1 MGEVIHLDGRFL
13 SSRSEAR
20 VSLFDRGYL
29 LGDSVFETIRAYRG
43 RAFLLGRH
51 LARLQHSAAVL
62 GLPAEPLLR
71 DLPEIAGE
79 ALQRSALEDPVLRV
93 SISRGEGPR
102 GIGEVGYERPVLAV
116 TVQPFQPYPPEGY
129 QRGIAT
135 RQLSARRIPPEC
147 FDPSVKSAL
156 YLPAILARRE
166 RSAVGLIEGIQRT
179 VDGQLAG
186 GLVSNLFL
194 VQSGALVTPSL
205 SSGCL
210 PGITRQLVLELA
222 EALSL
227 PAEERRVEPE
237 ELLHPEEAF
246 FTNTLMECLPIAEI
260 DGRALPAAPG
270 AITRRVHQALRERVR
285 EECP

>member
-20 VSLFDRGYL
+20 VSMFDRGYL

-43 RAFLLGRH
+43 RAFLLDRH
-51 LARLQHSAAVL
+51 LARLEHSAAVL
-62 GLPAEPLLR
+62 GLNAGGLLASIPA
-71 DLPEIAGE
+71 IVAE
-79 ALQRSALEDPVLRV
+79 ALERSELSDAVLRV

-102 GIGEVGYERPVLAV
+102 GIGADGYDHPVLAV
-116 TVQPFQPYPPEGY
+116 TVQAFQPYPAEGY

-147 FDPSVKSAL
+147 FDPSIKSAL

-166 RSAVGLIEGIQRT
+166 LSTSGLIEGIQRT
-179 VDGQLAG
+179 VDGQLAS

-194 VQSGALVTPSL
+194 VRGGALITPSL
-205 SSGCL
+205 ASGCL

-222 EALSL
+222 KALAL
-227 PAEERRVEPE
+227 PAQERRIEPE
-237 ELLHPEEAF
+237 ELLHADEAF
-246 FTNTLMECLPIAEI
+246 FTNTLMECLPIGEV
-260 DGRALPAAPG
+260 DGRTLPAAPG
-270 AITRRVHQALRERVR
+270 AITRRVHQALLARV
-285 EECP
+285 EEDCR